1 MSAAGEAQ
9 PSRDP
14 KGPAPHGMREADAPG
29 LREAPTV
36 QGGPRVSYIR

>member
-14 KGPAPHGMREADAPG
+14 KGPAPRDCGEADAPW
-29 LREAPTV
+29 LPWRRWAKEADA
-36 QGGPRVSYIR
+36 